1 MKKLARGITNFR
13 KAVIL
18 LGAALFL
25 PVAVAGCNTV
35 AGLGADVEAAGDAI
49 EDKAEARNTDPT
61 VLALDRGGRAGCRQ
75 QTHGPVLRRIGD
87 ELGDSITM
95 LDGHRRG

>member
-1 MKKLARGITNFR
+1 MPSIPHGDPAMKKLARGITNFR

-49 EDKAEARNTDPT
+49 EDKAE
-61 VLALDRGGRAGCRQ
+61 
-75 QTHGPVLRRIGD
+75 
-87 ELGDSITM
+87 ESKKY
-95 LDGHRRG
+95 